1 MIVKTQYWDYPVVQR
16 LRIHLPMQKIQ
27 AGSLVGELGP
37 YMSRAT
43 KQQLRLDAAKYI
55 IFFQLKKKK
64 RLSAWESWAGQ
75 NMSHLDYLLG
85 FFFSVWKAVEC

>member
-1 MIVKTQYWDYPVVQR
+1 
-16 LRIHLPMQKIQ
+16 MQKIQ

-64 RLSAWESWAGQ
+64 KTQCMGVLGWAEYVTSRLFARF
-75 NMSHLDYLLG
+75 L
-85 FFFSVWKAVEC
+85 FFSLESCGMLGDMAWLLILSGTCQ